1 MVIMMNAETKKDVEI
16 LKKYINE
23 RTIVRKDLPRLRSL
37 AEVGYV
43 KMPFIRHGR
52 TAFTTDLGKKFLS
65 LIYFRDIFCY
75 YIKV

>member
-23 RTIVRKDLPRLRSL
+23 RVIVRKDLPRLRSL

-65 LIYFRDIFCY
+65 LIYFKAIFCY

>member
-1 MVIMMNAETKKDVEI
+1 MMHTETKKDVEM
-16 LKKYINE
+16 LKKYLNE
-23 RTIVRKDLPRLRSL
+23 RVIVRNDLPRLRSL
-37 AEVGYV
+37 AEVGYI

-65 LIYFRDIFCY
+65 LIYFRYIFCY

>member
-1 MVIMMNAETKKDVEI
+1 MMNAETKKDVEI

>member
-1 MVIMMNAETKKDVEI
+1 MNAETKKDIEM
-16 LKKYINE
+16 LKKYLNE
-23 RTIVRKDLPRLRSL
+23 RAVARKDLPRLRSL

-43 KMPFIRHGR
+43 KMPFVRHGR